1 MSLQAKEYPFVAIY
15 PSTPYVGA
23 NDISITTN
31 GYLKLNLPPSATGAA
46 KFRTI
51 GLINDVV
58 PGTLVKIGYS
68 DEVASANTIVFPTSS
83 SGTQPVAGNTYAFKM
98 TFDFPIFSSPSSS
111 VSNPTGGAP
120 NYENTAYFSYTA
132 TSADTTWTIL
142 AGNFLTVINKKA
154 SEYGTFTCASSGTTT
169 ITLTFTG
176 VLGVNAGVQRL
187 VRALDPTSSLTYAN
201 TIAGNPQ
208 RYGSAQLNA
217 KGIVSTT
224 NNVVINFTESYY
236 DLVYF
241 QIKVPQGND
250 MGGEVKLVEDVY
262 LYVSNPSK
270 TGGGTTFTGLL
281 YSTIL
286 AGVTY
291 P

>member
-1 MSLQAKEYPFVAIY
+1 MLQAKEWPFVAIY

-31 GYLKLNLPPSATGAA
+31 GALKLNLPPSATGAA
-46 KFRTI
+46 KFRTL
-51 GLINDVV
+51 GQINDVV
-58 PGTLVKIGYS
+58 AGSLVKIGYA

-83 SGTQPVAGNTYAFKM
+83 SGTQPVAGNTYAFEM
-98 TFDFPIFSSPSSS
+98 TFDFPAFSSPSSS

-120 NYENTAYFSYTA
+120 SYENTAYFSYTA
-132 TSADTTWTIL
+132 TSADTTWSIL
-142 AGNFLTVINKKA
+142 AGNFKTIIDRKA
-154 SEYGTFTCASSGTTT
+154 SQYGTFTCATAGTTT
-169 ITLTFTG
+169 ITLTLTG
-176 VLGVNAGVQRL
+176 VLGVNAGIQRL
-187 VRALDPTSSLTYAN
+187 VRALDPTGSLTYAN
-201 TIAGNPQ
+201 TISGAPQ
-208 RYGSAQLNA
+208 RFGSAQLNA
-217 KGIVSTT
+217 KGIISTT

-241 QIKVPQGND
+241 QIKVDQGND
-250 MGGEVKLVEDVY
+250 LGGPVQQVQDVY

-286 AGVTY
+286 AAVTY